1 MGNTDIRSE
10 ELRVQ
15 GLLDLFLADRFA
27 GSDAA
32 TDDHLDDD
40 TASAFVEGTLNERE
54 SAPIMRH
61 LVDCSFCLHMTSE
74 LIRLDLAFADEP
86 VAAPV
91 ADAQPSKVSE
101 VLGGLLSRIFG
112 AGEVFAHQEPE
123 DDEKDKADEP
133 GK

>member
-27 GSDAA
+27 AKDAA

-54 SAPIMRH
+54 SAPIVRH

-74 LIRLDLAFADEP
+74 LARLDLAFADEP
-86 VAAPV
+86 VATPV
-91 ADAQPSKVSE
+91 SDAQPSKVSE

-112 AGEVFAHQEPE
+112 AGEVFAHHEPE
-123 DDEKDKADEP
+123 DEENDKADDSA
-133 GK
+133 K